1 MIQHVHG
8 EPSFHLATP
17 ELDLDVTRRGGH
29 MAPVVFHLP
38 GGDVS
43 PYSLAPWWP
52 AEFPELPP
60 LLSVL
65 RGDFFCLPFGGQ
77 VAGPPHGD
85 PANAEWSEI
94 SRSEG
99 SLRLVMDA
107 ADSGARIWKNIHTR
121 PGQHAI
127 YLEHQ
132 ISNLSGDFSYGTH
145 PMLDFTGLSHG
156 AGRVTVS
163 PFHWASVCP
172 GPFSNPA
179 DGETQSLAEGAVF
192 TDLREV
198 PLATGGTTDLTR
210 YPAREGNDD
219 LVMLCHP
226 PATAEQ
232 PFAWSAVVFERFVW
246 ISLKSPADF
255 PSTLLWMSNGGR
267 TAPPWNARHLGR
279 MGIEDVCSYF
289 AAGVDRSRLNL
300 LEKQGVATTRNFQED
315 VPTSLRTIQAV
326 AAVPIDFGA
335 VSSVV
340 PHGDAAVKLTTECG
354 REIYIPLDW
363 QHVV

>member
-1 MIQHVHG
+1 MIQFIHG
-8 EPSFHLATP
+8 EASFHLSTP

-52 AEFPELPP
+52 VEHPEMPP

-77 VAGPPHGD
+77 VTGPPHGD
-85 PANAEWSEI
+85 PANADWTEI

-107 ADSGARIWKNIHTR
+107 TDSGARVCKNIHTR
-121 PGQHAI
+121 PGQYAI

-132 ISNLSGDFSYGTH
+132 ISKLAGDFSYGTH
-145 PMLDFTGLSHG
+145 PILDFTDLADG

-163 PFHWASVCP
+163 PFHWASVYP
-172 GPFSNPA
+172 GPFSNPD
-179 DGETQSLAEGAVF
+179 DGETQSLTEGAVF

-198 PLATGGTTDLTR
+198 PLAAGGTTNLTH

-219 LVMLCHP
+219 LVMLSHP

-232 PFAWSAVVFERFVW
+232 PFAWTAVVFEQFVW
-246 ISLKSPADF
+246 ISLKNPADF

-267 TAPPWNARHLGR
+267 TAPPWNTRHLGR

-289 AAGVDRSRLNL
+289 AEGVERSRLNL
-300 LEKQGVATTRNFQED
+300 LAAQGVATTRNFRTD
-315 VPTSLRTIQAV
+315 VATILRTIQAV
-326 AAVPIDFGA
+326 AVAPKDFGA
-335 VSSVV
+335 VHSIAPS
-340 PHGDAAVKLTTECG
+340 GEAAVRIVSESG
-354 REIYIPLDW
+354 NEITIPLEW
-363 QHVV
+363 KHVV